1 MLFSTIQH
9 YRKAI
14 MLTCDMFPMDSSLAA
29 KGSWRLGKREAVLLT
44 RLERLIEEAEWT
56 AAKHGVSPHEYVLK
70 KEAPE
75 LFVEMRAFIKEN
87 GYHGTFLGR
96 VYLIGE
102 IGDYRYWYMS
112 EGSESI
118 ILNRALRSTSGVE
131 RSDGID

>member
-1 MLFSTIQH
+1 M
-9 YRKAI
+9 
-14 MLTCDMFPMDSSLAA
+14 
-29 KGSWRLGKREAVLLT
+29 GEREAVLLT

-56 AAKHGVSPHEYVLK
+56 TAKHGASPHEYVLK

-87 GYHGTFLGR
+87 GYYGKFLRR
-96 VYLIGE
+96 VYFIGE

-118 ILNRALRSTSGVE
+118 ILNRTLRSTPGVE
-131 RSDGID
+131 RLERMD

>member
-1 MLFSTIQH
+1 MGE
-9 YRKAI
+9 
-14 MLTCDMFPMDSSLAA
+14 
-29 KGSWRLGKREAVLLT
+29 KGAVLLT

-56 AAKHGVSPHEYVLK
+56 VAKHGVSPHEYVLK

-87 GYHGTFLGR
+87 GYYGKFLGR

-118 ILNRALRSTSGVE
+118 ILNRALRSTPGVE
-131 RSDGID
+131 RLERID